1 MSKVIWRII
10 PDNITLSDP
19 ANWQRTVQGMYRAMR
34 YYVVIAEEKTF
45 EAKSTP
51 PLITV
56 PVPAGVK
63 PAFSEKKIV
72 VVTYTESITDTIQHS
87 LASKIA
93 AESSL
98 KNSASLKEGFSSE
111 LQTKISTEIS
121 TALSAQLSSTKAYQV
136 QSTHEIVTSIAF
148 ERPENAGQEGKL
160 TYYLYLPVWPVTWNI
175 YLYRVESLELSYRRF
190 SFDRGVLKFFK
201 KVREASPLDTCD
213 PKFPLAQLSL
223 YEPQEVI
230 AVHSGEYTP
239 DVIYPDEVRA
249 GLLATPCGQLPV
261 PEPTMSL
268 EDCAKIAFPE
278 TEEEVE
284 LRERAK
290 KANKERKKS
299 PLDREIARTELGLKQ
314 ASRRG
319 MVDKKSAGGKGLAGK
334 RGASVKDDAISR
346 TKSAGKAVE
355 GRKKTPSGKKGISAK
370 TSGGSKGGGRS
381 GGQSRGISRR
391 R

>member
-19 ANWQRTVQGMYRAMR
+19 DNWRKTVQDRYRATR
-34 YYVVIAEEKTF
+34 YYVAIAEEKDF

-63 PAFSEKKIV
+63 PSFSEKKIV
-72 VVTYTESITDTIQHS
+72 VVTYTESITDMIQHS
-87 LASKIA
+87 VASKITT
-93 AESSL
+93 ESSL
-98 KNSASLKEGFSSE
+98 KSSASLKEGFSSE
-111 LQTKISTEIS
+111 LQTKLGTEIS
-121 TALSAQLSSTKAYQV
+121 SSLSSQLSATKAYQV
-136 QSTHEIVTSIAF
+136 QSTHELVTSIAF

-160 TYYLYLPVWPVTWNI
+160 TYYLYLPVWLVRWSV

-201 KVREASPLDTCD
+201 KVREAGPLDTYD
-213 PKFPLAQLSL
+213 PKFPLAQLSF

-230 AVHSGEYTP
+230 AVHSGKYTP

-249 GLLATPCGQLPV
+249 GLLTTPCGELPV
-261 PEPTMSL
+261 PEPSMSL
-268 EDCAKIAFPE
+268 ADCAKIAFPE
-278 TEEEVE
+278 TEEEVK
-284 LRERAK
+284 LGERVK

-299 PLDREIARTELGLKQ
+299 TLTREIEKAELDLKRVG
-314 ASRRG
+314 RRG
-319 MVDKKSAGGKGLAGK
+319 GAGKKSAGGKGLVGK
-334 RGASVKDDAISR
+334 RVASAKASAKGR
-346 TKSAGKAVE
+346 TKSASEAGGA
-355 GRKKTPSGKKGISAK
+355 RKQTSRGKKGKGAK
-370 TSGGSKGGGRS
+370 GSRSSKVGGRS
-381 GGQSRGISRR
+381 TAKSRKSSRR